1 MRELSSSAYRAALAK
16 AQLNYAKIHPN
27 FSADNLLAVRDKFLP
42 PGGVWIIGGTPTTP
56 GVNATFGLGISPA
69 DLDNLRRGLTLYSF
83 APAHISAAKG
93 AHSYSM
99 AGTAYHARAYPTPFV
114 NDYFRARP
122 STSLYDINSALSRA
136 TQSDEQQQNRAG
148 NINALEGIAIFATAG
163 YLAYAAPA
171 AGAAG
176 GAADTGGAG
185 LTTGVATQGEIDGT
199 LTNLGASGASG
210 GLADAG
216 GAGFDY
222 LGAAEGGATAIG
234 KSLVIGKL
242 EQAIAP
248 KQQDTSTISAPVS
261 AVNNSGQNS
270 GLQLPPA
277 PVMFAGLAALLVM
290 IFGS

>member
-1 MRELSSSAYRAALAK
+1 MFRNRPAAPAVV
-16 AQLNYAKIHPN
+16 NY
-27 FSADNLLAVRDKFLP
+27 SADNLMNNRTTFLP
-42 PGGVWIIGGTPTTP
+42 QGGAWMIGGTPATP
-56 GVNATFGLGISPA
+56 GVNATFGLGISQA
-69 DLDNLRRGLTLYSF
+69 DLDNMRRGLTLYRFS
-83 APAHISAAKG
+83 PAHVTPSHHN
-93 AHSYSM
+93 HSVLVRGRWVH
-99 AGTAYHARAYPTPFV
+99 AIAYAVPFV

-122 STSLYDINSALSRA
+122 STSLYDINSALSID
-136 TQSDEQQQNRAG
+136 TQQSEQQQHRAG
-148 NINALEGIAIFATAG
+148 NINALTGVAIFATAG
-163 YLAYAAPA
+163 YLAYAAPEL
-171 AGAAG
+171 GAAG
-176 GAADTGGAG
+176 GAADTGGSG

-234 KSLVIGKL
+234 KSLVVGKL

-248 KQQDTSTISAPVS
+248 KQQGTSTISAPVS
-261 AVNNSGQNS
+261 GVDNSGQNS